1 VEKIAV
7 GKQAHYENQWENNG
21 FIITELTGR
30 CFIVWKN
37 KEVVKTTHTLE
48 EAEAFTN
55 PPAAVYELSAADME
69 KPITS
74 EEERRAAEDG
84 IFALMPDEESHTMI
98 LAPWREGETGIKLT
112 VKTAKILIAMLDHQ
126 IKEWL

>member
-1 VEKIAV
+1 MKKIEA
-7 GKQAHYENQWENNG
+7 GENAHYQNRWENNG
-21 FIITELTGR
+21 FIITELTDR

-55 PPAAVYELSAADME
+55 PAAVVELSAADME
-69 KPITS
+69 KPITP

-98 LAPWREGETGIKLT
+98 LAPWGEGETGIKLT
-112 VKTAKILIAMLDHQ
+112 VKTAKILIAMLDRQ
-126 IKEWL
+126 IREWL